1 MIMNRINEAFAKAKE
16 TGQGAL
22 LPFVCAGSP
31 EPDALVK
38 LLPAMENA
46 GASVVEIGFPYSDPI
61 ADGPTIA
68 AAMHVALE
76 QGITPAMIFDQVR
89 TVRDQLSLGLV
100 AMVSVSIVVAMGG
113 PESFVSQAVEAGFDG
128 FIFPDLAFE
137 ESEPYREACKSHGAS
152 MIMLISPTSPT
163 ERAIE
168 IANASTGFAYLL
180 ARSGV
185 TGAREDLPDISER
198 VRSIREKSKT
208 PIVCGFGI
216 SNADQVSAVV
226 KHADGAIVGS
236 ALVKAIIAAHGSGK
250 DYAVEAEHFVH
261 ELAMG
266 LISMDHI

>member
-1 MIMNRINEAFAKAKE
+1 MSMNRISEAFTKAKE
-16 TGQGAL
+16 SGQGAL
-22 LPFVCAGSP
+22 LPFLCAGSP
-31 EPDALVK
+31 EPDALLK
-38 LLPAMENA
+38 LLPAMESA

-68 AAMHVALE
+68 AAMHEALE
-76 QGITPAMIFDQVR
+76 QGITPEMIFDQVR
-89 TVRDQLSLGLV
+89 SVRDDVSMGLV
-100 AMVSVSIVVAMGG
+100 AMVSVSIVIAMDG
-113 PESFVSQAVEAGFDG
+113 PDAFVKRAVEAGFDG

-137 ESEPYREACKSHGAS
+137 ESEPYREACKANGAS
-152 MIMLISPTSPT
+152 MIMLISPTSPI

-198 VRSIREKSKT
+198 VRSIREKSPT
-208 PIVCGFGI
+208 PIACGFGI

-236 ALVKAIIAAHGSGK
+236 ALVKAVIAAKDAGK
-250 DYAVEAEHFVH
+250 DYAVEAEHFAH

>member
-38 LLPAMENA
+38 LLPAMEDA

-89 TVRDQLSLGLV
+89 TVRDQLSMGLV

-137 ESEPYREACKSHGAS
+137 DSEP
-152 MIMLISPTSPT
+152 
-163 ERAIE
+163 
-168 IANASTGFAYLL
+168 
-180 ARSGV
+180 
-185 TGAREDLPDISER
+185 
-198 VRSIREKSKT
+198 
-208 PIVCGFGI
+208 
-216 SNADQVSAVV
+216 
-226 KHADGAIVGS
+226 
-236 ALVKAIIAAHGSGK
+236 
-250 DYAVEAEHFVH
+250 
-261 ELAMG
+261 
-266 LISMDHI
+266 